1 MFQPMCKAHTAQSR
15 KAKNQM
21 AKIYIKA
28 IVAVDMPEPKQGIEK
43 QSTKER
49 NEELRQHAA
58 EVILDALNM
67 ADLNASIQRI
77 NLSRPAKDS
86 ANE

>member
-15 KAKNQM
+15 KAKHQM

>member
-1 MFQPMCKAHTAQSR
+1 MT
-15 KAKNQM
+15 
-21 AKIYIKA
+21 
-28 IVAVDMPEPKQGIEK
+28 EPNKCIEK